1 MSYNRRSF
9 LQQFAASAAALAF
22 AGRAHAQNAVP
33 GNMELALS
41 FAIKPPTET
50 GRYHKPYVAVWV
62 ETPGGQ
68 NVRTVTLWR
77 LQENKGTRWLKDLR
91 KWFRGVTEADTVKS
105 SATRGAG
112 EYEVV
117 WDGTDDKGKKVAL
130 GEYILF
136 VEAARE
142 KGPYGRVRIP
152 VTLGSAPLTAEGKGA
167 GDLSDV
173 RISYRT
179 K

>member
-1 MSYNRRSF
+1 MTYNRRSF
-9 LQQFAASAAALAF
+9 LQQIAASAAALALT
-22 AGRAHAQNAVP
+22 GRAGAQSLPNNTEV
-33 GNMELALS
+33 ALN

-68 NVRTVTLWR
+68 MVRTVTLWK
-77 LQENKGTRWLKDLR
+77 LQEEKGVKWLKDLR
-91 KWFRGVTEADTVKS
+91 KWFRSATERDSVRS
-105 SATRGAG
+105 SATRGVG

-117 WDGTDDKGKKVAL
+117 WDGNDDKGKRVAS

-152 VTLGSAPLTAEGKGA
+152 LTLNGTATTAEGKGA
-167 GDLSDV
+167 GDLGDV
-173 RISYRT
+173 KVSVRNR
-179 K
+179 